1 MDMAEIYL
9 QKYNINIKGSNGQIF
24 IWRTPSK
31 NHFDL
36 AKSIILEVLENFI
49 KARDGVANTNGEGM
63 VQVRG
68 IQKFF
73 DIKTGNSALNSAA

>member
-1 MDMAEIYL
+1 
-9 QKYNINIKGSNGQIF
+9 
-24 IWRTPSK
+24 
-31 NHFDL
+31 L

-49 KARDGVANTNGEGM
+49 KVRDGAASTNGEGM

-73 DIKTGNSALNSAA
+73 DIKTGNNALNSAAWIGFDFRK